1 MKIPSP
7 TALKAVLFVMFI
19 MALVSAPFVLFGE
32 DFVLPLLKSREN
44 QAGGLIVIAVML
56 LAADSVAPVPST
68 LVVMFLASKSGPV
81 AGIIGGTVG
90 LSIGVLAAGWIGRAA
105 VGRMAPKFF
114 PEAELARLR
123 ESLQQRLALTLA
135 CWRSVPVMA
144 ETTVIIAAA
153 AGVPVRRIFWATL
166 LPNFVVSVIY
176 SVAADDSA
184 KTAILTFLAT
194 LVLSVALW
202 WIFGRR
208 AGRSRKP

>member
-1 MKIPSP
+1 M
-7 TALKAVLFVMFI
+7 LKVVLFVRFI

-32 DFVLPLLKSREN
+32 DLVLPLLKSREN

-68 LVVMFLASKSGPV
+68 LVVMFLAAKSGPV

-90 LSIGVLAAGWIGRAA
+90 LSIGVLAAGWIGRVA
-105 VGRMAPKFF
+105 VGRVAPKFF

-176 SVAADDSA
+176 SMAADDSA

>member
-1 MKIPSP
+1 M
-7 TALKAVLFVMFI
+7 LKVVLFVMFI

-32 DFVLPLLKSREN
+32 DLVLPLLKSREN

-68 LVVMFLASKSGPV
+68 LVVMFLAAKSGPV

-90 LSIGVLAAGWIGRAA
+90 LSIGVLAAGWIGRVA
-105 VGRMAPKFF
+105 VGRVAPKFF

-123 ESLQQRLALTLA
+123 ESLQQRLSLTLA

-176 SVAADDSA
+176 SMAADDSA

>member
-1 MKIPSP
+1 
-7 TALKAVLFVMFI
+7 MFI

-68 LVVMFLASKSGPV
+68 LVVMFLAAKSGPV

-90 LSIGVLAAGWIGRAA
+90 LSIGVLAAGWIGRVA
-105 VGRMAPKFF
+105 VGRVAPKFF

-184 KTAILTFLAT
+184 KTAILTFFAT

>member
-1 MKIPSP
+1 
-7 TALKAVLFVMFI
+7 MFI

-44 QAGGLIVIAVML
+44 QEGGLVVIAVML

-68 LVVMFLASKSGPV
+68 LVVMFLAAKAGQV

-90 LSIGVLAAGWIGRAA
+90 LSMGVLAAGWIGRAA
-105 VGRMAPKFF
+105 VGRVAPKFF

-153 AGVPVRRIFWATL
+153 AGIPVRRIFWATL
-166 LPNFVVSVIY
+166 LPNFVVSAIY

-208 AGRSRKP
+208 AGGSEK

>member
-1 MKIPSP
+1 M
-7 TALKAVLFVMFI
+7 LKVVLFVMFI

-32 DFVLPLLKSREN
+32 DLVLPLLKSREN

-68 LVVMFLASKSGPV
+68 LVVMFLAAKSGPV

-90 LSIGVLAAGWIGRAA
+90 LSVGVLAAGWIGRVA
-105 VGRMAPKFF
+105 VGRVAPKFF

-123 ESLQQRLALTLA
+123 ESLQQRLSLTLA

-176 SVAADDSA
+176 SMAADDSA

>member
-68 LVVMFLASKSGPV
+68 LVVMFLAAKSGPV

-90 LSIGVLAAGWIGRAA
+90 LSIGVLAAGWIGRVA
-105 VGRMAPKFF
+105 VGRVAPKFF

-184 KTAILTFLAT
+184 KTAILTFFAT

>member
-44 QAGGLIVIAVML
+44 QSGGLIVIAVML

-68 LVVMFLASKSGPV
+68 LVVMFLAAKSGQV

-105 VGRMAPKFF
+105 VGRVAPKFF

-153 AGVPVRRIFWATL
+153 AGVPVRRIFRATL

-176 SVAADDSA
+176 SMAADDSA

-202 WIFGRR
+202 WVFGRQ
-208 AGRSRKP
+208 AGGSEK

>member
-32 DFVLPLLKSREN
+32 DLVLPLLKSREN

-68 LVVMFLASKSGPV
+68 LVVMFLAAKSGPV

-90 LSIGVLAAGWIGRAA
+90 LSIGVLAAGWIGRVA
-105 VGRMAPKFF
+105 VGRVAPKFF

-166 LPNFVVSVIY
+166 LPNFVVSLIY
-176 SVAADDSA
+176 SMAADDSA

-194 LVLSVALW
+194 LGLSVALW
-202 WIFGRR
+202 WAFGRR

>member
-1 MKIPSP
+1 M
-7 TALKAVLFVMFI
+7 LKVVLFVMFI

-32 DFVLPLLKSREN
+32 DLVLPLLKSREN

-68 LVVMFLASKSGPV
+68 LVVMFLAAKSGPV

-90 LSIGVLAAGWIGRAA
+90 LSLGVLAAGWIGRVA
-105 VGRMAPKFF
+105 VGRVAPKFF
-114 PEAELARLR
+114 PEAEQARLR
-123 ESLQQRLALTLA
+123 ESLQQRLSLTLA

-176 SVAADDSA
+176 SMAADDSA

>member
-1 MKIPSP
+1 
-7 TALKAVLFVMFI
+7 MFI

-32 DFVLPLLKSREN
+32 DLVLPLLKSREN

-68 LVVMFLASKSGPV
+68 LVVMFLAAKSGPV

-90 LSIGVLAAGWIGRAA
+90 LSIGVLAAGWIGRVA
-105 VGRMAPKFF
+105 VGRVAPKFF

-166 LPNFVVSVIY
+166 LPNFVVSLIY
-176 SVAADDSA
+176 SMAADDSA

-194 LVLSVALW
+194 LGLSVALW
-202 WIFGRR
+202 WAFGRR

>member
-7 TALKAVLFVMFI
+7 TVLKVVLFVMFI

-32 DFVLPLLKSREN
+32 DLVLPLLKSREN

-68 LVVMFLASKSGPV
+68 LVVMFLAAKSGPV

-90 LSIGVLAAGWIGRAA
+90 LSIGVLAAGWIGRVA
-105 VGRMAPKFF
+105 VGRVAPKFF

-123 ESLQQRLALTLA
+123 ESLQQRLSLTLA

-176 SVAADDSA
+176 SMAADDSA

>member
-1 MKIPSP
+1 M
-7 TALKAVLFVMFI
+7 LKAVLFVMFI

-32 DFVLPLLKSREN
+32 DLVLPLLKSREN

-68 LVVMFLASKSGPV
+68 LVVMFLAAKSGPV

-90 LSIGVLAAGWIGRAA
+90 LSIGVLAAGWIGRVA
-105 VGRMAPKFF
+105 VGRVAPKFF

-123 ESLQQRLALTLA
+123 ESLQQRLSLTLA

-176 SVAADDSA
+176 SMAADDSA

>member
-7 TALKAVLFVMFI
+7 TVLKVVLFVMFI

-32 DFVLPLLKSREN
+32 DLVLPLLKSREN

-68 LVVMFLASKSGPV
+68 LVVMFLAAKSGPV

-90 LSIGVLAAGWIGRAA
+90 LSIGVLAAGWIGRVA
-105 VGRMAPKFF
+105 VGRVAPKFF

-176 SVAADDSA
+176 SMAADDSA

>member
-1 MKIPSP
+1 M
-7 TALKAVLFVMFI
+7 LKVVLFVMFI

-32 DFVLPLLKSREN
+32 DLVLPLLKSREN

-68 LVVMFLASKSGPV
+68 LVVMFLAAKSGPV

-90 LSIGVLAAGWIGRAA
+90 LSIGVLAAGWIGRVA
-105 VGRMAPKFF
+105 VGRVAPKFF

-123 ESLQQRLALTLA
+123 ESLQQRLSLTLA
-135 CWRSVPVMA
+135 CGRSVPVMA

-176 SVAADDSA
+176 SMAADDSA

>member
-1 MKIPSP
+1 
-7 TALKAVLFVMFI
+7 MFI

-32 DFVLPLLKSREN
+32 DLVLPLLKSREN

-68 LVVMFLASKSGPV
+68 LVVMFLAAKSGPV

-90 LSIGVLAAGWIGRAA
+90 LSIGVLAAGWIGRVA
-105 VGRMAPKFF
+105 VGRVAPKFF

-123 ESLQQRLALTLA
+123 ESLQQRLSLTLA

-176 SVAADDSA
+176 SMAADDSA

>member
-1 MKIPSP
+1 M
-7 TALKAVLFVMFI
+7 LKVVLFVMFI

-32 DFVLPLLKSREN
+32 DLVLPLLKSREN

-68 LVVMFLASKSGPV
+68 LVVMFLAAKSGPV

-90 LSIGVLAAGWIGRAA
+90 LSIGVLAAGWIGRVA
-105 VGRMAPKFF
+105 VGRVAPKFF

-176 SVAADDSA
+176 SMAADDSA

>member
-1 MKIPSP
+1 M
-7 TALKAVLFVMFI
+7 
-19 MALVSAPFVLFGE
+19 
-32 DFVLPLLKSREN
+32 D
-44 QAGGLIVIAVML
+44 
-56 LAADSVAPVPST
+56 
-68 LVVMFLASKSGPV
+68 VV
-81 AGIIGGTVG
+81 
-90 LSIGVLAAGWIGRAA
+90 A
-105 VGRMAPKFF
+105 VGRVAPKFF

-123 ESLQQRLALTLA
+123 ESLQQRLSLTLA

-176 SVAADDSA
+176 SMAADDSA

>member
-7 TALKAVLFVMFI
+7 TVLKAVLFVMFI

-32 DFVLPLLKSREN
+32 DLVLPLLKSREN

-68 LVVMFLASKSGPV
+68 LVVMFLAAKSGPV

-90 LSIGVLAAGWIGRAA
+90 LSIGVLAAGWIGRVA
-105 VGRMAPKFF
+105 VGRVAPKFF

-123 ESLQQRLALTLA
+123 ESLQQRLSLTLA

-176 SVAADDSA
+176 SMAADDSA

>member
-1 MKIPSP
+1 M
-7 TALKAVLFVMFI
+7 LKVVLFVMFI

-32 DFVLPLLKSREN
+32 DLVLPLLKSREN

-56 LAADSVAPVPST
+56 LAAESVAPVPST
-68 LVVMFLASKSGPV
+68 LVVMFLAAKSGPV

-90 LSIGVLAAGWIGRAA
+90 LSIGVLAAGWIGRVA
-105 VGRMAPKFF
+105 VGRVAPKFF

-123 ESLQQRLALTLA
+123 ESLQQRLSLTLA

-176 SVAADDSA
+176 SMAADDSA

>member
-32 DFVLPLLKSREN
+32 DLVLPLLKSREN

-68 LVVMFLASKSGPV
+68 LVVMFLAAKSGPV

-90 LSIGVLAAGWIGRAA
+90 LSIGVLAAGWIGRVA
-105 VGRMAPKFF
+105 VGRVAPKFF

-123 ESLQQRLALTLA
+123 ESLQQRLSLTLA

-176 SVAADDSA
+176 SMAADDSA